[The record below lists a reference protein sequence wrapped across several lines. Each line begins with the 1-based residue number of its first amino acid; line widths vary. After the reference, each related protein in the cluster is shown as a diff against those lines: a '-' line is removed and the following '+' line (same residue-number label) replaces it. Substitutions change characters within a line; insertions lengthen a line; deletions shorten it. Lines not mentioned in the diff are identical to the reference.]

1 MFMQN
6 VICLH
11 VTTALFLCPRQS
23 SRLYALGLEGQIQC
37 VYDRDK
43 QLPRE
48 QVLNQQYDDGDIMA
62 SKLNMGHFPP

>member
-1 MFMQN
+1 MQN

-43 QLPRE
+43 QLLRE
-48 QVLNQQYDDGDIMA
+48 RVLSQQYHDGNIMA
-62 SKLNMGHFPP
+62 SKFNMGRFPS